1 MTNKNTWEILT
12 ICHTP
17 LPGDDKIIT
26 WQYDKDSPV
35 YERMLAR
42 FRKWESEGKLEI
54 VDIRPAQYHI

>member
-1 MTNKNTWEILT
+1 MNNKTEILT

-26 WQYDKDSPV
+26 WQYETGS
-35 YERMLAR
+35 ELLETMTQR

-54 VDIRPAQYHI
+54 VEIRPAQYHI